1 MTDIAK
7 EKSRQYEAS
16 LKEYWD
22 YFSTMKTAVD
32 NKTKE
37 IARRMKARGV
47 STEEIAEMTDLSI
60 EEIKML

>member
-7 EKSRQYEAS
+7 EKNREYEAS

-47 STEEIAEMTDLSI
+47 SPEEIAEMTDLSI
-60 EEIKML
+60 EEVKML